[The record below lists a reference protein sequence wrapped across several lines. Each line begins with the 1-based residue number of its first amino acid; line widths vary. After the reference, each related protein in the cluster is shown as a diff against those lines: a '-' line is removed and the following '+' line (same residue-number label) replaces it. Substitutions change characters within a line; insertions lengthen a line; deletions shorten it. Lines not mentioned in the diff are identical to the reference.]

1 MRIAWLYPSLIVLA
15 CLASLAGCG
24 EDDSPA
30 APDDPDTSD
39 APEPLAYF
47 DVASGVGG
55 RVVTDAATLAVYV
68 GPDGADFALFEVT
81 LTGEDA
87 GTTMSLGPDDS
98 AGFDEAVALLTNGVN
113 DEVALWR
120 TVVGG
125 STAITGSFEEVA
137 FSGGALDGQEPD
149 FAGAEITGI
158 SLELDSVSIQ
168 SPGDDPNGDGL
179 WTYAFIEGR
188 IVVMGRP

>member
-1 MRIAWLYPSLIVLA
+1 MRNVSSYASIISLVCLA
-15 CLASLAGCG
+15 CLAGCG
-24 EDDSPA
+24 DDDSPA
-30 APDDPDTSD
+30 GPDAPD
-39 APEPLAYF
+39 AAEPLAYF
-47 DVASGVGG
+47 DVAAGVGG
-55 RVVTDAATLAVYV
+55 RVVADAATLALYV
-68 GPDGADFALFEVT
+68 GPDGADFAIFEAT
-81 LTGEDA
+81 LTADDM

-125 STAITGSFEEVA
+125 STAITGSFEADA
-137 FSGGALDGQEPD
+137 FSGGALDGQGPD

-179 WTYAFIEGR
+179 WTSAFIEGR